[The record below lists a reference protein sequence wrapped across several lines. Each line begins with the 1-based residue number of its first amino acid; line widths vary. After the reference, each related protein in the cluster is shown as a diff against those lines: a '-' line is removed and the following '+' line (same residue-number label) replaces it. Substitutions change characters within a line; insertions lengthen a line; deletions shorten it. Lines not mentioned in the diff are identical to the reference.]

1 MVITYIGLGS
11 NLEQPYE
18 QIMSALTALQHIPNT
33 RVLCSSSLLETTP
46 VGFANQPNFI
56 NAVAKLETE
65 LSAQELLT
73 QLQLIE
79 IKQGRI
85 RDGQKNG
92 PRTLDLDL
100 LLYGREI
107 INDEDLTIPHP
118 RMLQRAFV
126 ITPLLE
132 IAPDLQM
139 PNGKYL
145 REISTLI
152 V

>member
-1 MVITYIGLGS
+1 MVIAYIGLGS
-11 NLEQPYE
+11 NLKQPYE
-18 QIMSALTALQHIPNT
+18 QIMTALAALQHIPNT
-33 RVLCSSSLLETTP
+33 HLIRSSSLLETAP
-46 VGFANQPNFI
+46 VGFTNQPNFI
-56 NAVAKLETE
+56 NAVAKLQTA
-65 LSAQELLT
+65 LSARELLI

-79 IKQGRI
+79 IKQGRV

-100 LLYGREI
+100 LLYGRET

-126 ITPLLE
+126 VTPLLE

-145 REISTLI
+145 CEINNLL
-152 V
+152 